1 MHQLQNV
8 LMKNLY
14 DDISKLMV
22 REKITYIILLRD
34 FNKIG
39 KGKIE
44 NLVSENLE

>member
-1 MHQLQNV
+1 
-8 LMKNLY
+8 MKNLY
-14 DDISKLMV
+14 DDISKFMG

-34 FNKIG
+34 FNKIE